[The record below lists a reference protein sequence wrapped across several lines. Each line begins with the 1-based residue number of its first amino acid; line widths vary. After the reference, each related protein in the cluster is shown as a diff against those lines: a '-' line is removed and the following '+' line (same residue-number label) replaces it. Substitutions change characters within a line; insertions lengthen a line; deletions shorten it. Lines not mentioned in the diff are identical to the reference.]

1 MMAAR
6 KTLTAR
12 SVLLSVLL
20 GTDPPRLPVQL
31 LVRTAALFGIPEGT
45 VRTALSR
52 MAVAGEVAAD
62 GDGWY
67 AISAGHLLARQAR
80 QSASRRALTD
90 AWDGHTWLQAVVAP
104 GRRRSA
110 ANRATLR
117 ATLAAARLSELREG
131 VWLRPD
137 NLTEAR
143 SIEADEVRWFRC
155 SPEDESTELARRLWD
170 LDRWAQRARGLQS
183 SMAALLDPLV
193 AGDRQVLAEGFV
205 VSADV
210 LRHLQSDP
218 LLPRELLPPDWPGG
232 PLRAEYDR
240 YDDAYRSV
248 LGRWFGEHR

>member
-6 KTLTAR
+6 NALTAR

-31 LVRTAALFGIPEGT
+31 LVRTAALFGISEGT
-45 VRTALSR
+45 ARTALSR
-52 MAVAGEVAAD
+52 MAGAGEVAGD

-67 AISAGHLLARQAR
+67 EIAAGHLLARQVR
-80 QSASRRALTD
+80 QTASRRARMD
-90 AWDGHTWLQAVVAP
+90 PWDGYTWLQAVVVAD
-104 GRRRSA
+104 RRRTA
-110 ANRATLR
+110 ADRATLR
-117 ATLAAARLSELREG
+117 AALAAARLSELREG

-137 NLTEAR
+137 NLGEAH
-143 SIEADEVRWFRC
+143 SIEAEEVRWFRC
-155 SPEDESTELARRLWD
+155 TPGGNPEELAQRLWD
-170 LDRWAQRARGLQS
+170 LDGWVRRARGLQS

-193 AGDRQVLAEGFV
+193 AGDRQVLAEGFM

-232 PLRAEYDR
+232 ALRDEYDR

>member
-6 KTLTAR
+6 KALTAR

-45 VRTALSR
+45 ARTALSR
-52 MAVAGEVAAD
+52 MAVAGEVAGD

-67 AISAGHLLARQAR
+67 GITADHLLARQAR
-80 QSASRRALTD
+80 QTASRRARTD
-90 AWDGHTWLQAVVAP
+90 AWDGRTWLEAVVVA

-110 ANRATLR
+110 ADRATLR

-137 NLTEAR
+137 NLEEAR
-143 SIEADEVRWFRC
+143 SIEAEEVRWFR
-155 SPEDESTELARRLWD
+155 SAPVGDPKELARRLWD
-170 LDRWAQRARGLQS
+170 LDGWAHRARGLQS

-210 LRHLQSDP
+210 LPPLQSAP
-218 LLPRELLPPDWPGG
+218 LLPRVLLPPDWPGG
-232 PLRAEYDR
+232 ALRDGYDR

-248 LGRWFGEHR
+248 LGRWFGEHG